1 MLEKNFQTVESK
13 QRNKHK
19 KTEEEEKNFTN
30 KIGFLS
36 NTHQEFNTIRDHGYE
51 LSYFKNFPGFFNKN
65 FNLTSFKQ
73 KKELFRINSQS
84 PEKKIIQHQIKGNGI
99 PNDVIERIKF
109 LGDIFKSDRFTKFHK
124 AILKIKNIKF
134 EEIIDKIQKFSLK
147 YSQLEGIMLSYY
159 YICHTIKYD
168 YKYLEKKIDYKKSQ
182 SIEIVMKT
190 KKALSLGFTNLFE
203 ALMKKLEVK
212 CVHIEG
218 YCKLMPDKVKYITF
232 NIDTNSSFNES
243 NFRNKSKE
251 KNNNNN
257 INNSIVF
264 TKYNDSS
271 IANNNITKFF
281 GISKTLSKLNIN
293 DENEDISD
301 YINHCW
307 NAIYYKGEWYLV
319 DVTLG
324 SCWFDKNK
332 VKNNIE
338 HTEDEHEIQ
347 NIYGGDE
354 VNYANFNPYYFMAP
368 PQYLIYSHLPGK
380 IFWQL
385 LDKNVTLKQ
394 FKLKKN
400 IDFAQ
405 FYLGLYK
412 YNIEFLTHFNPLIY
426 HNIKDKL
433 IISFRAPSN
442 IIEANIYDMGGLHKL
457 GEVKFSLNRKKFIT
471 TLEPIFPKIGDY
483 YLKLNIRAINSNNIV
498 YKPLFDFYI
507 KVTNDLSFNY
517 FEKYIRIK
525 QAKNERDKLENNLLL
540 PKIKGYN
547 STKNTLEG
555 QGRIITDYNKI
566 FPSKNNKV
574 ICYDNEGFSLLEP
587 KTVFIRKG
595 IVTQFKVLIKGAQ
608 SAFILDGNKWMQ
620 LRKIEENVF
629 SGKKEIKTD
638 NVSICCIKNKNVF
651 TEVFRFK
658 NRKKFVF
665 DKTVGMINRKQ
676 NKSLNK

>member
-1 MLEKNFQTVESK
+1 
-13 QRNKHK
+13 
-19 KTEEEEKNFTN
+19 
-30 KIGFLS
+30 
-36 NTHQEFNTIRDHGYE
+36 
-51 LSYFKNFPGFFNKN
+51 
-65 FNLTSFKQ
+65 
-73 KKELFRINSQS
+73 
-84 PEKKIIQHQIKGNGI
+84 
-99 PNDVIERIKF
+99 
-109 LGDIFKSDRFTKFHK
+109 
-124 AILKIKNIKF
+124 
-134 EEIIDKIQKFSLK
+134 
-147 YSQLEGIMLSYY
+147 
-159 YICHTIKYD
+159 
-168 YKYLEKKIDYKKSQ
+168 
-182 SIEIVMKT
+182 MKT

-203 ALMKKLEVK
+203 TLMKKLEVK

-271 IANNNITKFF
+271 IANNNITRFF

-525 QAKNERDKLENNLLL
+525 QAK
-540 PKIKGYN
+540 
-547 STKNTLEG
+547 
-555 QGRIITDYNKI
+555 
-566 FPSKNNKV
+566 
-574 ICYDNEGFSLLEP
+574 
-587 KTVFIRKG
+587 
-595 IVTQFKVLIKGAQ
+595 
-608 SAFILDGNKWMQ
+608 M
-620 LRKIEENVF
+620 
-629 SGKKEIKTD
+629 KEI
-638 NVSICCIKNKNVF
+638 N
-651 TEVFRFK
+651 
-658 NRKKFVF
+658 
-665 DKTVGMINRKQ
+665 
-676 NKSLNK
+676 

>member
-1 MLEKNFQTVESK
+1 
-13 QRNKHK
+13 
-19 KTEEEEKNFTN
+19 
-30 KIGFLS
+30 
-36 NTHQEFNTIRDHGYE
+36 
-51 LSYFKNFPGFFNKN
+51 
-65 FNLTSFKQ
+65 
-73 KKELFRINSQS
+73 
-84 PEKKIIQHQIKGNGI
+84 
-99 PNDVIERIKF
+99 
-109 LGDIFKSDRFTKFHK
+109 
-124 AILKIKNIKF
+124 
-134 EEIIDKIQKFSLK
+134 
-147 YSQLEGIMLSYY
+147 
-159 YICHTIKYD
+159 
-168 YKYLEKKIDYKKSQ
+168 
-182 SIEIVMKT
+182 
-190 KKALSLGFTNLFE
+190 
-203 ALMKKLEVK
+203 
-212 CVHIEG
+212 
-218 YCKLMPDKVKYITF
+218 
-232 NIDTNSSFNES
+232 
-243 NFRNKSKE
+243 
-251 KNNNNN
+251 
-257 INNSIVF
+257 
-264 TKYNDSS
+264 
-271 IANNNITKFF
+271 
-281 GISKTLSKLNIN
+281 
-293 DENEDISD
+293 
-301 YINHCW
+301 
-307 NAIYYKGEWYLV
+307 
-319 DVTLG
+319 
-324 SCWFDKNK
+324 
-332 VKNNIE
+332 
-338 HTEDEHEIQ
+338 
-347 NIYGGDE
+347 
-354 VNYANFNPYYFMAP
+354 
-368 PQYLIYSHLPGK
+368 
-380 IFWQL
+380 
-385 LDKNVTLKQ
+385 
-394 FKLKKN
+394 
-400 IDFAQ
+400 
-405 FYLGLYK
+405 
-412 YNIEFLTHFNPLIY
+412 
-426 HNIKDKL
+426 
-433 IISFRAPSN
+433 
-442 IIEANIYDMGGLHKL
+442 MGGLHKL

-665 DKTVGMINRKQ
+665 DKTVGMINRKL